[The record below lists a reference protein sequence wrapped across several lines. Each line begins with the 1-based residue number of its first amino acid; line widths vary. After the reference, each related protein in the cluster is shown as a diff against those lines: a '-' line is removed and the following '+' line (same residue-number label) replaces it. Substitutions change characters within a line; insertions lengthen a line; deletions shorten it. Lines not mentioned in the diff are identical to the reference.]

1 MEFTFALYE
10 PRKRRPRVPEE
21 PKVEITPSGR
31 LVFNQKAAEMLD
43 NIPYCQLGYD
53 AARHAVGVLPLREK
67 NINAFPVRYTRKGA
81 YIAAKKFFVSLNIRP
96 EQPVACRPVVAGKF
110 IGLSL

>member
-1 MEFTFALYE
+1 MEFSFTLYE
-10 PRKRRPRVPEE
+10 PKKRRPHVAEE

-31 LVFNQKAAEMLD
+31 LVFNQKAAEMLA

-53 AARHAVGVLPLREK
+53 AEHHAVGVLPLREK

-81 YIAAKKFFVSLNIRP
+81 YVAAKKFFVALNIKP
-96 EQPVACRPVVAGKF
+96 EAPVTCRPIQAGEF
-110 IGLSL
+110 IGLTL